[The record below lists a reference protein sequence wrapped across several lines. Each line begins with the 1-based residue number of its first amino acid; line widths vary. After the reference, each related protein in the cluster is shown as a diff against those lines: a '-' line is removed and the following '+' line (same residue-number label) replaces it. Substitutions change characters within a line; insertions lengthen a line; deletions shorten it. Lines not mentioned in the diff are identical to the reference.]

1 MLAPYKYL
9 CGFYL
14 MGDFWMVV
22 SADTVY
28 LIERF
33 KERKIRAKDFLKIV
47 EIEKEVAYDFVR
59 KYHYLGDAKFFS
71 KYSYGL
77 FCNQELLGCATYA
90 CPQGSESLKGWFG
103 LPNNDKTVMELTRLC
118 MLPILNGTN
127 ATSFLL
133 GGSIRELKKEGIRAI
148 TTLATSD
155 RHVGSIYQIC
165 NFKYYGLTAPKSDFW
180 AYETQGKPRG
190 KVKDLHGCW
199 VAKPRKHRYAYIID
213 PKLKCLYNEQKKP
226 PHEMSVDYSCC
237 GGSKVVHDRRYNENY
252 TCPICTGRFYKI
264 VDGEEVPP
272 KKILDN
278 DMQLSLF

>member
-1 MLAPYKYL
+1 
-9 CGFYL
+9 
-14 MGDFWMVV
+14 
-22 SADTVY
+22 
-28 LIERF
+28 
-33 KERKIRAKDFLKIV
+33 
-47 EIEKEVAYDFVR
+47 
-59 KYHYLGDAKFFS
+59 
-71 KYSYGL
+71 
-77 FCNQELLGCATYA
+77 
-90 CPQGSESLKGWFG
+90 
-103 LPNNDKTVMELTRLC
+103 MELTRLC

-155 RHVGSIYQIC
+155 RHVGSIYQVC

-272 KKILDN
+272 RKILDN